1 MMLEIICH
9 ACPETGCA
17 PRDRARMESAVE
29 SAEEEF
35 SPHQVR
41 DHLPCRALMMSTI
54 RLILLILYID
64 LLLILLILYIDLF
77 RSCNLEF

>member
-54 RLILLILYID
+54 RYTMIYSVPAILNFRNID
-64 LLLILLILYIDLF
+64 KFSQKLVD
-77 RSCNLEF
+77 